1 MLVPKTPAA
10 VSSCCRDSLVVGDR
24 NGSVHLFE
32 WQAGNE
38 APVQSLIRLHG
49 RNGVSD
55 VRSFAP
61 GTVTTTGRDGVVNI
75 FHLVST
81 THLPSTSLCGA
92 IHSHFLIQS
101 QKVDLLGGKKET

>member
-1 MLVPKTPAA
+1 MLVPKTPA
-10 VSSCCRDSLVVGDR
+10 VSSCRDSLVLVVGDR

-32 WQAGNE
+32 WHAGKG

-61 GTVTTTGRDGVVNI
+61 GTVHTTGRDGVVNI

-81 THLPSTSLCGA
+81 YDG
-92 IHSHFLIQS
+92 
-101 QKVDLLGGKKET
+101 

>member
-10 VSSCCRDSLVVGDR
+10 VSSGRDSLVLVVGDR

-32 WQAGNE
+32 RQAGNE
-38 APVQSLIRLHG
+38 LGAPVQSLIRLHG

-61 GTVTTTGRDGVVNI
+61 GTVHTTGRDGVVNI

-81 THLPSTSLCGA
+81 YDGYTA
-92 IHSHFLIQS
+92 ILS
-101 QKVDLLGGKKET
+101 